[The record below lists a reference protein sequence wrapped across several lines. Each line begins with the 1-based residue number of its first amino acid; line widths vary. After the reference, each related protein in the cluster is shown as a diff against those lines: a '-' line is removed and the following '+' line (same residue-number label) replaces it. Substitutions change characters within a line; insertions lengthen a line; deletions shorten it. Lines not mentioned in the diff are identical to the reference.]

1 LSPDWC
7 VFNVFIANPDS
18 RLYQEVLQSKN
29 YDRLD
34 EFLYSV
40 KTDEFDYNSL
50 LKIQRRFFREFNM
63 SPKQISK
70 RVRREGIVN
79 FAKRRLHPS
88 AHRNLGIA

>member
-63 SPKQISK
+63 SPKQIAK

-88 AHRNLGIA
+88 AHRNVGIA